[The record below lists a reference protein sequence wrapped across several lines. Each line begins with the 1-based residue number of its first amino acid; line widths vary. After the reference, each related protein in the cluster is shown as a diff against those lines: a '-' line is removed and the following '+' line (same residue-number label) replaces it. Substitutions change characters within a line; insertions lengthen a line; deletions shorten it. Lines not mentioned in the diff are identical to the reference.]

1 VIQTCQV
8 GPSLAGFLWT
18 PMPPLV
24 IVLILISTFMH
35 AGWNL
40 LLRSRRD
47 NYTIAVM
54 IAAGVA
60 CIALAG

>member
-1 VIQTCQV
+1 
-8 GPSLAGFLWT
+8 
-18 PMPPLV
+18 MPPLV